1 MILSLL
7 ACFPT
12 TPVSVDT
19 ADSGLFENDGDDTA
33 DDTEDTSGEEEPLLF
48 TKYKV
53 DDPSSVQ
60 GVYSSGSGVYLV
72 SDGAETWVGSAS
84 EDWQSMA
91 IPAELAG
98 LGLNDLWGAGK
109 DDTLEMAIAADDGWV
124 AIYAAAAWTVWN
136 IGSRDNMGISGNSA
150 ADLVVAGDNGLA
162 HFDGT
167 AWTMEATPGVT
178 MNDVWSY
185 STGAY
190 AVGDEGAVYRRDAE
204 GNWSISDTGRDGNFH
219 SVSGSGASDVWVGGD
234 QGAILHWDGG
244 DWETPET
251 GTKNTINAV
260 FVAEEDDVLAVGNT
274 GTALKWSGK
283 SWKLLTTDTNQNLYA
298 VHGVSGANAWVAG
311 DGGLVMQYKEE

>member
-1 MILSLL
+1 MMLSLL
-7 ACFPT
+7 ACFTPT
-12 TPVSVDT
+12 PTPTDTAAADT
-19 ADSGLFENDGDDTA
+19 ADTAADTA
-33 DDTEDTSGEEEPLLF
+33 DTEDTGEEEEEILF

-72 SDGAETWVGSAS
+72 SHGAEAWVGSAS
-84 EDWQSMA
+84 EDWDSIA

-98 LGLNDLWGAGK
+98 LGLNDLWGTGK
-109 DDTLEMAIAADDGWV
+109 DDALELAIAADDGWV
-124 AIYAAAAWTVWN
+124 ATYAAAAWTVWN
-136 IGSRDNMGISGNSA
+136 IGSRDNLGISGNSA
-150 ADLVVAGDNGLA
+150 TDLVVVGDNGLA
-162 HFDGT
+162 HFDGS

-178 MNDVWSY
+178 MNDVWAY

-190 AVGDEGAVYRRDAE
+190 AVGDEGAVYRRDAD

-219 SVSGSGASDVWVGGD
+219 AVSGSGASDVWLGGD

-244 DWETPET
+244 DWETPDT

-260 FVAEEDDVLAVGNT
+260 FVAEEDNVIAVGNT
-274 GTALKWSGK
+274 GTALKWGGK
-283 SWKLLTTDTNQNLYA
+283 SWKVLTTDTNQNLYA
-298 VHGVSGANAWVAG
+298 VHGVSGANAWAAG